1 MENFLS
7 TFKEK
12 LKIPRNLAI
21 FTGVIGLIIGL
32 ILAWGV
38 FPVKWKDAS
47 AEHLRQDER
56 VVYLRNAINAYTMTG
71 REKEAQLAW
80 NSLGS
85 KALDT
90 LEDLNE
96 TPGYLFTEQIQRF
109 TTAVDVTAPIQ
120 PVTEDANKNVRDD
133 GTVIGLRPVDEIE
146 PEKTKGKGLFW
157 LGIGLLIF
165 LVAGLYLVYRFFF
178 KNKGVELPF
187 KIKLPQRKPAPSP
200 YASPRP
206 AATPVKREPVVKQV
220 VDNNPEEEMEK
231 PTLNL
236 SGLFGLGASAK
247 TQESEEAS
255 SAMPPQTAAKPV
267 AQFMTTYMLGD
278 DMYDE
283 SFTFDAP
290 NGEFLGECGVS
301 SSDIIGVGEPKKVSA
316 FDIWLFDKNDIQ
328 TVTKVIMSKHAYQD
342 PATRQRLEIR
352 GEPIKADE
360 GKQFV
365 LETATLR
372 LEAKLVNFRYGD
384 LPLPQD
390 SYFQRATM
398 ELAIYRK

>member
-1 MENFLS
+1 
-7 TFKEK
+7 
-12 LKIPRNLAI
+12 
-21 FTGVIGLIIGL
+21 
-32 ILAWGV
+32 
-38 FPVKWKDAS
+38 
-47 AEHLRQDER
+47 
-56 VVYLRNAINAYTMTG
+56 MTG
-71 REKEAQLAW
+71 RVKEAQLAW

-109 TTAVDVTAPIQ
+109 TAAVDVTAPIKS
-120 PVTEDANKNVRDD
+120 VTDEPNVVVKDD
-133 GTVIGLRPVDEIE
+133 GTVIGLRPLDEPE
-146 PEKTKGKGLFW
+146 VEKTKGKGLLW
-157 LGIGLLIF
+157 LGIGLLI
-165 LVAGLYLVYRFFF
+165 LLIIGLYLAYRFFF
-178 KNKGVELPF
+178 KDKGGKCPF
-187 KIKLPQRKPAPSP
+187 KNKLTGKKQPQSFS
-200 YASPRP
+200 SPRP
-206 AATPVKREPVVKQV
+206 AATPIKRDPVVKPD
-220 VDNNPEEEMEK
+220 VDDTIEEETEK

-236 SGLFGLGASAK
+236 SGLFGIGGSAK
-247 TQESEEAS
+247 AQERDTAP
-255 SAMPPQTAAKPV
+255 SAMQPQAAAKPV

-301 SSDIIGVGEPKKVSA
+301 SSDIIGVGEPKKISA

-328 TVTKVIMSKHAYQD
+328 TVTKVVMSKHAFKD

-352 GEPIKADE
+352 GEPVKAEE
-360 GKQFV
+360 GKQFI

-372 LEAKLVNFRYGD
+372 LEAKLVNFSYGD
-384 LPLPQD
+384 LPLPED

>member
-7 TFKEK
+7 EFREK
-12 LKIPRNLAI
+12 LKVPRNLAI
-21 FTGVIGLIIGL
+21 FTGVIGLILGL

-47 AEHLRQDER
+47 AEHLRADER

-71 REKEAQLAW
+71 RVQEAQLAW
-80 NSLGS
+80 ASLGS
-85 KALDT
+85 NAVKT
-90 LEDLNE
+90 LEDLNQS
-96 TPGYLFTEQIQRF
+96 PGFLYTEQIERYAQ
-109 TTAVDVTAPIQ
+109 AVDTSAPAPIVL
-120 PVTEDANKNVRDD
+120 PEDNNAVVKDD
-133 GTVIGLRPVDEIE
+133 GTIIGLRPADETEE
-146 PEKTKGKGLFW
+146 PEKKEKGLLW
-157 LGIGLLIF
+157 LGIILLVLL
-165 LVAGLYLVYRFFF
+165 LVGAGLVWWFFF
-178 KNKGVELPF
+178 KDKNVELPF
-187 KIKLPQRKPAPSP
+187 KLKKRNEEKPSP
-200 YASPRP
+200 TFGGLRP
-206 AATPVKREPVVKQV
+206 AATPIKREPIQKPVKE
-220 VDNNPEEEMEK
+220 VDETEKPEEEAK
-231 PTLNL
+231 PSLPNL
-236 SGLFGLGASAK
+236 ASLFGLSDRQKNSG
-247 TQESEEAS
+247 EA
-255 SAMPPQTAAKPV
+255 AEPLPAAKPV

-301 SSDIIGVGEPKKVSA
+301 SSDTIGVGEPKKVSA

-328 TVTKVIMSKHAYQD
+328 TVTKVVMSKHAFND
-342 PATRQRLEIR
+342 AATRQRLEIR
-352 GEPIKADE
+352 GEPIMADD

-372 LEAKLVNFRYGD
+372 LEAKLVSFQYGD
-384 LPLPQD
+384 LPLPDD